1 MKYLNLLVFLILP
14 IVSFAQTAAQYPVTG
29 LATAGYNPVFLGA
42 TAAIGGSVLL
52 AGACSTGTINVTG
65 ATTSMVAVASPV
77 TAQPNGVQWQAY
89 VSSAGVVTVNVC
101 AIVGLTPTSSV
112 YNVRVIP

>member
-1 MKYLNLLVFLILP
+1 MTHRRAWILAFLIAAPLAAL
-14 IVSFAQTAAQYPVTG
+14 AQTYWGVNGTWSAPAS
-29 LATAGYNPVFLGA
+29 TAS
-42 TAAIGGSVLL
+42 TASIGGSVLL
-52 AGACSTGTINVTG
+52 AGACSTGTTNVTG

>member
-1 MKYLNLLVFLILP
+1 MTHYRAWALALLIAAPLVA
-14 IVSFAQTAAQYPVTG
+14 FAQTYWGINGSWSAPAS
-29 LATAGYNPVFLGA
+29 TAS
-42 TAAIGGSVLL
+42 TASIGGSALL
-52 AGACSTGTINVTG
+52 VGACTSGTANVTG

-89 VSSAGVVTVNVC
+89 VSSAGIVTVNVC
-101 AIVGLTPTSSV
+101 AIVAITPTSSV